1 MYSFLDRTSTYPIS
15 GLNRTL
21 TSMDQPSPQLPPRPW
36 YYHYWFLFAAI
47 FLWPA
52 WPVLIL
58 RSPWNNSVLVGGVAW
73 AMLIIGVVWVA
84 LRLPQGGTVTY
95 STLAFVL
102 PGLIIVVVTHILW
115 RKHRRVI
122 IGTGSPSATAASVG
136 PDPTTDKP
144 VLESRRRRR
153 RRRRHGGHA
162 R

>member
-1 MYSFLDRTSTYPIS
+1 
-15 GLNRTL
+15 
-21 TSMDQPSPQLPPRPW
+21 
-36 YYHYWFLFAAI
+36 
-47 FLWPA
+47 
-52 WPVLIL
+52 
-58 RSPWNNSVLVGGVAW
+58 
-73 AMLIIGVVWVA
+73 MLIIGVVWVA

-136 PDPTTDKP
+136 PDATTDKP

-153 RRRRHGGHA
+153 RHRRHGGQA